1 MPFFIP
7 PGWALGALLASLY
20 ASLFQAW
27 QGRTWGDY
35 ARFLAASWLGFAV
48 GQWLGT
54 VEGVDWLKI
63 GEVRLFSA
71 TLGAWGFLLI
81 ARLWRRRAR
90 P

>member
-1 MPFFIP
+1 MPLFIP
-7 PGWALGALLASLY
+7 PGWALGVLLASIY
-20 ASLFQAW
+20 ASLFQVW
-27 QGRTWGDY
+27 QGKTWGDY

-54 VEGVDWLKI
+54 VERVNWLKI

-71 TLGAWGFLLI
+71 TVGALGFLLI
-81 ARLWRRRAR
+81 VRLWRRRAR